1 MQAGTSDRIKF
12 MKKNW
17 TWTTLSLAPLA
28 AAPLALI
35 VACSDQSLGAD
46 LIKARNNLKTFM
58 DENLHLRGFK
68 KASATKVTDLP
79 VLKPKENYGFSL
91 KWELRTGDTEEK
103 SADDEKGIKW
113 VKYTLERGKETFSEE
128 AKILGFATNA
138 ALDGETQAPELN
150 PEITLNLTVPGEP
163 EIFLTTTKSDKKMTE
178 ALTDL
183 QTGDLNE
190 KIANYI
196 QITPNAKQSSQ
207 NNSLFKS
214 SQPTGVQPRFSN
226 LKIFSRFGV
235 EANALSVDV
244 ILEKTVENKVLTSRS
259 VKVII
264 DDFKEDP
271 ERFETKAVL
280 EQWLD
285 AFVGLNSSISDKAEA
300 TKVTDVADVNAFK
313 TFFTDSN
320 PNKYGNINVQY
331 LELGK
336 KNPQLGSIEVK
347 IKVFFD
353 NKENEAIEKVVTFYG
368 FMQETEN
375 QSGPTF

>member
-1 MQAGTSDRIKF
+1 

-17 TWTTLSLAPLA
+17 TWTILSLAPLA

-138 ALDGETQAPELN
+138 AFQGETQAPELN
-150 PEITLNLTVPGEP
+150 PETTLNLTVPNQP
-163 EIFLTTTKSDKKMTE
+163 EIFLKTTKSDKKMTE
-178 ALTDL
+178 ALADL

-196 QITPNAKQSSQ
+196 QIAPNAKQSGQS
-207 NNSLFKS
+207 NSLFKVP
-214 SQPTGVQPRFSN
+214 QPAGIQARFSN
-226 LKIFSRFGV
+226 LKI
-235 EANALSVDV
+235 LSKSGLEGNELTVDV
-244 ILEKTVENKVLTSRS
+244 VLEKTVDNRTLTSRS
-259 VKVII
+259 VRVSING
-264 DDFKEDP
+264 FKEDP

-285 AFVGLNSSISDKAEA
+285 AFASLNSSISDKAET
-300 TKVTDVADVNAFK
+300 TKVADVADVATFK
-313 TFFTDSN
+313 TFISDAN
-320 PNKYGNINVQY
+320 PEQYGTINLQY

-347 IKVFFD
+347 IKAFFTG
-353 NKENEAIEKVVTFYG
+353 KESEAIAKVVTFYG
-368 FMQETEN
+368 FMQEAEN
-375 QSGPTF
+375 QPTPTF

>member
-28 AAPLALI
+28 AAPLAFI
-35 VACSDQSLGAD
+35 VACSDQSLSAD
-46 LIKARNNLKTFM
+46 LTNARNNLKTFM

-68 KASATKVTDLP
+68 KASETKVTDLP
-79 VLKPKENYGFSL
+79 VLTPKQNYGFSL
-91 KWELRTGDTEEK
+91 KWELRAADTEEK

-113 VKYTLERGKETFSEE
+113 VKYTLKRGKETFSEE
-128 AKILGFATNA
+128 AKILGFATNT

-150 PEITLNLTVPGEP
+150 PETTLNLTVSNRP

-178 ALTDL
+178 ALADL

-196 QITPNAKQSSQ
+196 QIAPNAKQSQQS
-207 NNSLFKS
+207 NSLFKVP
-214 SQPTGVQPRFSN
+214 QPAGVQPRFSN
-226 LKIFSRFGV
+226 LKI
-235 EANALSVDV
+235 LSKSGLEGNELTVDV
-244 ILEKTVENKVLTSRS
+244 VLEKTVENKVLTSRS
-259 VKVII
+259 VRVTING
-264 DDFKEDP
+264 FKEDP

-285 AFVGLNSSISDKAEA
+285 AFASLNSSISDKAET
-300 TKVTDVADVNAFK
+300 TKVADVVDVDTFK
-313 TFFTDSN
+313 TFISDAN
-320 PNKYGNINVQY
+320 PELYDTVNLRY

-336 KNPQLGSIEVK
+336 KDPQLGSIEVK
-347 IKVFFD
+347 IKAYFTG
-353 NKENEAIEKVVTFYG
+353 KENDAIKKVVTFYG